1 MVLFGSL
8 NTEEFKLWP
17 FSSNRIGLHAM
28 SFGNF
33 TLIPILLSKE
43 VSDVILSMLKK
54 IKTTTGNLKT
64 QTINLISSFT
74 TK

>member
-1 MVLFGSL
+1 
-8 NTEEFKLWP
+8 
-17 FSSNRIGLHAM
+17 M

-54 IKTTTGNLKT
+54 FKTTTGNPKT
-64 QTINLISSFT
+64 QTINLIGSFT